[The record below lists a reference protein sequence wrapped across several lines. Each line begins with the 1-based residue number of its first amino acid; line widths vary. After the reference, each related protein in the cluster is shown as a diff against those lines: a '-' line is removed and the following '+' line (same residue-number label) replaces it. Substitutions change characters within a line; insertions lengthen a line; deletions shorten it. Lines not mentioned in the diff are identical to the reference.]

1 VTLLAVD
8 AGGTHTRCAML
19 NGRGD
24 VLGTGEG
31 GPANWTTL
39 GEAAVVEAVRAAV
52 AMARSASVGGPA
64 VASACV
70 ALAGYYPP
78 WHAEAVAGALEPLL
92 DGPLRLETD
101 LRAAWAGATGL
112 ASGVVVA
119 AGTGS
124 VAYGEDDAGKTA
136 RAGGWGP
143 LAGDEG
149 SGPWIGQAALRAI
162 ARQLDGRGPETALA
176 AQLAGTRLEEWLRG
190 IYRDGWGRSEMGA
203 LAPQVAAAVLEGDPV
218 ALGIFE
224 EAAGKLA
231 ELALRVL
238 RALGLERG
246 SARVSATGGVFA
258 AGEVVARPF
267 RGWLALMAPSV
278 IVTPPR
284 LSPLGGAALLAMERF
299 SAGPSSAARDPSTDP
314 AQRQRL
320 LEPWIENLRAGGPL
334 FRPRR

>member
-8 AGGTHTRCAML
+8 AGGTHTRCAL
-19 NGRGD
+19 LDDHGD

-39 GEAAVVEAVRAAV
+39 GESAVVEAVRAAV
-52 AMARSASVGGPA
+52 AMARSVSGGGPP
-64 VASACV
+64 VAGACV

-92 DGPLRLETD
+92 EGPLRLETD

-112 ASGVVVA
+112 AAGVVVA

-124 VAYGEDDAGKTA
+124 VAYGDDGAGKTA

-190 IYRDGWGRSEMGA
+190 IYRDGWGRSEVGA
-203 LAPQVAAAVLEGDPV
+203 LAPQVAAAALGRDPV
-218 ALGIFE
+218 AVGIIE

-238 RALGLERG
+238 GALGLERG
-246 SARVSATGGVFA
+246 PAQVSATGGVFA

-284 LSPLGGAALLAMERF
+284 LSPLGGAALLALERF
-299 SAGPSSAARDPSTDP
+299 SAGPSSSARDSSTDP
-314 AQRQRL
+314 AQGQRL

>member
-19 NGRGD
+19 DGRG
-24 VLGTGEG
+24 VLLGTGEG

-52 AMARSASVGGPA
+52 AMARSASGGPP
-64 VASACV
+64 VAGACV

-78 WHAEAVAGALEPLL
+78 WHAGAVAGALGPLL

-112 ASGVVVA
+112 APGVVVA

-124 VAYGEDDAGKTA
+124 VAYGEDGAGKTA

-143 LAGDEG
+143 LVGDEG
-149 SGPWIGQAALRAI
+149 SGPWIGQAALRAM
-162 ARQLDGRGPETALA
+162 ARQLDGRGPKTALA
-176 AQLAGTRLEEWLRG
+176 AQLAGARLEEWLRG
-190 IYRDGWGRSEMGA
+190 IYRDGWGRNEMGA
-203 LAPQVAAAVLEGDPV
+203 LAPQVAAAALEGDPV
-218 ALGIFE
+218 AVGIFE
-224 EAAGKLA
+224 EAAGELA

-246 SARVSATGGVFA
+246 PARVSATGGVFA
-258 AGEVVARPF
+258 AGEAVARPF
-267 RGWLALMAPSV
+267 RRWLALTAPSV
-278 IVTPPR
+278 VVTSAR

-299 SAGPSSAARDPSTDP
+299 SAGPSSAARDPSTEP